1 MENIKLMTNAELNL
15 KMKALNDE
23 YEVTKT
29 KILALTERMKEL
41 DKKYAQYQTE
51 YNKRTSGNI
60 WMR

>member
-1 MENIKLMTNAELNL
+1 MTNAELNL